1 MVKGPKR
8 EMKEAKKSFK
18 IIFQETLQKLQ
29 ISKLLNHKLVV
40 DMTKK
45 VKKLAKET
53 KLPKKI
59 DLEAIKNSSKK
70 LKDAPKTIKEVRE
83 KIIHFRKNFEMSN
96 NLKQRIIAA
105 AILVP
110 FVIIILY
117 ASSFLFNG
125 LILLIVV
132 LMTIEWQEITKT
144 GKDKKFWLVLGLCY
158 IILPSL
164 FLMTIRG
171 MENGADIILWLFAVV
186 WGTDT
191 AAYFVGKNLGGPKL
205 APKISPNKTWSGLFG
220 GIFASMLIGLI
231 GALFFAG
238 SIKFFIFFGGL
249 LAIVEQVGDL
259 FESKVKRIFSVK
271 DSGAI
276 IPGHGGVMD
285 RVDGLL
291 LVVPAVFLVI
301 LFSGGK
307 IF

>member
-1 MVKGPKR
+1 M
-8 EMKEAKKSFK
+8 
-18 IIFQETLQKLQ
+18 
-29 ISKLLNHKLVV
+29 
-40 DMTKK
+40 
-45 VKKLAKET
+45 
-53 KLPKKI
+53 
-59 DLEAIKNSSKK
+59 
-70 LKDAPKTIKEVRE
+70 
-83 KIIHFRKNFEMSN
+83 
-96 NLKQRIIAA
+96 
-105 AILVP
+105 
-110 FVIIILY
+110 
-117 ASSFLFNG
+117 
-125 LILLIVV
+125 
-132 LMTIEWQEITKT
+132 EWQEITKT

-158 IILPSL
+158 IIFPAL

-171 MENGADIILWLFAVV
+171 TEHGADIILWMFAIV
-186 WGTDT
+186 WGTDI

-259 FESKVKRIFSVK
+259 FESKVKRIFGVK
-271 DSGAI
+271 DSGTI

-301 LFSGGK
+301 LLSGGK

>member
-1 MVKGPKR
+1 
-8 EMKEAKKSFK
+8 MKEAKKSFK

-158 IILPSL
+158 IILPAL